1 MRLSVEVVVD
11 GECAEEVTA
20 LGGGRWDGITVLLAG
35 GDGEV
40 AERFLLLV
48 EEAERLGNDG
58 GGATGVEAVGEP
70 GGVEGVRGVDGS
82 ATVNV
87 QTEVCRKTRLS

>member
-1 MRLSVEVVVD
+1 M
-11 GECAEEVTA
+11 
-20 LGGGRWDGITVLLAG
+20 
-35 GDGEV
+35 
-40 AERFLLLV
+40 

-58 GGATGVEAVGEP
+58 GGAAGIEAVGEP